1 MEEGLSVDQ
10 IRKQIF
16 LDIKGT
22 AAFCLPADVAKVS
35 GDNMLSNKS

>member
-1 MEEGLSVDQ
+1 MEEGPFVDQ

-22 AAFCLPADVAKVS
+22 VAFCLPDDVAKVS
-35 GDNMLSNKS
+35 GDKTLSNKS